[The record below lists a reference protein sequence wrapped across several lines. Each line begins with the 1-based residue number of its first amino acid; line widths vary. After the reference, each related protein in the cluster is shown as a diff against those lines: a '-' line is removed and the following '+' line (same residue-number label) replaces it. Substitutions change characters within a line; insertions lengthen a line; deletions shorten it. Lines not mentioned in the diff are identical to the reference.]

1 MFSEDIDFFNSY
13 ARYQLKS
20 DIEEKKNIKNLSELC
35 KQLIKSLEK
44 EEISS
49 KIDKI
54 SSVLKLI

>member
-20 DIEEKKNIKNLSELC
+20 DIEEKKNIKNLSELY

-44 EEISS
+44 EKLSS

-54 SSVLKLI
+54 LSVLKLI